1 MKLNEQKTLIYL
13 NSLSNDKKQKFLE
26 LGNNVITALKINP
39 ELQDEVIKTLENEF
53 PGIKNCLE

>member
-26 LGNNVITALKINP
+26 LGNNAITALKINP
-39 ELQDEVIKTLENEF
+39 KLQDEVIKTLENEF